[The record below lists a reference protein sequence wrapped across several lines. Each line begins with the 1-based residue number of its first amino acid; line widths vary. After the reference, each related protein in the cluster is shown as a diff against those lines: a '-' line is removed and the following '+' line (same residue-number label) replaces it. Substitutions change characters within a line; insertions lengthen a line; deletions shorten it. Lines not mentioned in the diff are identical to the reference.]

1 MILSPSLKSNLK
13 TIFEAAIDIGSGFF
27 IALLVQITLI
37 PYLFDIEFNN
47 TQNIG
52 IVFTFMCVSL
62 IRSTLWR
69 RFFRAR
75 YKRKAELELL
85 KNKYCNYCKRGFKKW
100 L

>member
-1 MILSPSLKSNLK
+1 MKLKRLLISNFK
-13 TIFEAAIDIGSGFF
+13 TIFEATVDIGSGFF

-37 PYLFDIEFNN
+37 PWLFNVEFNN

-69 RFFRAR
+69 RYFRHR
-75 YKRKAELELL
+75 YKQRVF
-85 KNKYCNYCKRGFKKW
+85 RS
-100 L
+100 

>member
-1 MILSPSLKSNLK
+1 MKLKNSLISNFK
-13 TIFEAAIDIGSGFF
+13 TIFEATVDIGSGFF

-37 PYLFDIEFNN
+37 PILFDIEFNN

-69 RFFRAR
+69 RYFRHR
-75 YKRKAELELL
+75 YKQKVKLELL
-85 KNKYCNYCKRGFKKW
+85 ENKYCNYCKRGYTK
-100 L
+100 

>member
-1 MILSPSLKSNLK
+1 MNLSPSLKSNLK

-52 IVFTFMCVSL
+52 IVF
-62 IRSTLWR
+62 RSTLWR

-85 KNKYCNYCKRGFKKW
+85 KNKYCNYCKRGFKK
-100 L
+100 

>member
-1 MILSPSLKSNLK
+1 MKLKNLLISNFK
-13 TIFEAAIDIGSGFF
+13 TMFEATVDIGSGFF

-37 PYLFDIEFNN
+37 PWLFNVEFNN

-69 RFFRAR
+69 RYFRHR
-75 YKRKAELELL
+75 YKQKAKLELL
-85 KNKYCNYCKRGFKKW
+85 ENEYCKYCKRGYKK
-100 L
+100 